1 MSSEELA
8 ECLLDLCHDDKV
20 KDRMVRITLRNV
32 NRAAYRSI
40 DQGKLNRLG
49 SDALYFKI
57 KPEFVDDQNR
67 VERPTDRLRL
77 HEEFARFMTE
87 EVSHERIPER
97 IKDEVVAYG
106 CQLMKKAVQTRD
118 REAMDASG

>member
-1 MSSEELA
+1 
-8 ECLLDLCHDDKV
+8 
-20 KDRMVRITLRNV
+20 
-32 NRAAYRSI
+32 
-40 DQGKLNRLG
+40 
-49 SDALYFKI
+49 
-57 KPEFVDDQNR
+57 
-67 VERPTDRLRL
+67 
-77 HEEFARFMTE
+77 MTE

>member
-97 IKDEVVAYG
+97 IKDEVVA
-106 CQLMKKAVQTRD
+106 
-118 REAMDASG
+118 